1 MISSL
6 LFAVLSPALAA
17 NMALDPQTRLHAGV
31 SVTPGAGGI
40 GAAVGFDARLTRVMA
55 IDLGAFASP
64 MAETQ
69 DLPDVDDTLPGSAQV
84 LHAVYL
90 APGLRLPHAQPKDWA
105 WELFARGGGGV
116 AWTVDTNPEVRAAV
130 GEDPV
135 RATMA
140 GCVGADA
147 LVRSGRYGARIAGK
161 AWIFEATQTVPLT
174 SYTVVRPQ
182 FSVEAL
188 VQW

>member
-1 MISSL
+1 MMN
-6 LFAVLSPALAA
+6 LFLAVLSPVLAA

-31 SVTPGAGGI
+31 SVIPGAGGV
-40 GAAVGFDARLTRVMA
+40 GATVGFDARLTRVVS

-64 MAETQ
+64 LAETT
-69 DLPDVDDTLPGSAQV
+69 DLPAVDDTLPGSAQV

-90 APGLRLPHAQPKDWA
+90 APGLRLPHAQPKAWA

-116 AWTVDTNPEVRAAV
+116 AWTVDTNPDVRAAV

-135 RATMA
+135 RAKMA

-147 LVRSGRYGARIAGK
+147 LVRAGRYGARVAGK

-174 SYTVVRPQ
+174 TFTVVRPQ

>member
-1 MISSL
+1 MMN
-6 LFAVLSPALAA
+6 LFLAVLSPVLAA

-31 SVTPGAGGI
+31 SVTPGAGGV
-40 GAAVGFDARLTRVMA
+40 GGTVGFDARLTRVVS
-55 IDLGAFASP
+55 IDLGVFASP
-64 MAETQ
+64 LAETR
-69 DLPDVDDTLPGSAQV
+69 DLPAVDDTLPGSAQL

-90 APGLRLPHAQPKDWA
+90 APGLRLPHAQPKAWA

-116 AWTVDTNPEVRAAV
+116 AWTVDTDPDVRAAV

-135 RATMA
+135 RAKMA

-147 LVRSGRYGARIAGK
+147 LVRAGRYGARVAGK

-174 SYTVVRPQ
+174 TFTVVRPQ

>member
-1 MISSL
+1 MLSL
-6 LFAVLSPALAA
+6 LLAVLASPASAA
-17 NMALDPQTRLHAGV
+17 NMALDPQTRLHVGA
-31 SVTPGAGGI
+31 SYTPGAGGI
-40 GAAVGFDARLTRVMA
+40 GAAVGFDARLTRVVA

-64 MAETQ
+64 MAETK
-69 DLPDVDDTLPGSAQV
+69 DLPEVDDTLPGSAQV

-90 APGLRLPHAQPKDWA
+90 APGFRLPHAQPKDWA
-105 WELFARGGGGV
+105 WEVFARGGGGV
-116 AWTVDTNPEVRAAV
+116 AWTLDTNPEVRAAV
-130 GEDPV
+130 GDAPV

-147 LVRSGRYGARIAGK
+147 LVRAGRYGARVAGK
-161 AWIFEATQTVPLT
+161 AWIFDATQTVPLT
-174 SYTVVRPQ
+174 TYTVVRPQ